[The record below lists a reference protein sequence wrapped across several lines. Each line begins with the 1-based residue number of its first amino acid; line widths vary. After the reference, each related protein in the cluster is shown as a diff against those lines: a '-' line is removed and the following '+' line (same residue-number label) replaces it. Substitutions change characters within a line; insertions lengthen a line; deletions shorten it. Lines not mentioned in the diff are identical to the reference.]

1 MAPITSFIFRWS
13 LLALLSSHLVSAQK
27 YTISGVVSE
36 RSTGEKIIGAN
47 LYDSLTFKGT
57 ITNNFGFYSL
67 SLPGGQV
74 HMVISFI
81 GYGSQHHHFRL
92 HKDTVIHVAL
102 EPVLQIAEVTITAD
116 KGKNM
121 VNSSQMGNV
130 TIPVEQIK
138 SLPVILGEVDILK
151 TLQLMPGIKAGNE
164 GTSGIYVR
172 GGGPDQNLF
181 LLDGVPVYN
190 VNHLFGFL
198 SVFNADAIQNIS
210 VYKGGF
216 PARYGGRLSSVIDIR
231 MKDGNMK
238 EMHGEASI
246 GLIASKVS
254 VEGPIKKDRASFII
268 SFRRT
273 YFDLFLNPMQKLIN
287 DHMKSG
293 YFFYDLNAKINYQLS
308 ERSRVFLS
316 VYSGRDKAYAEEE
329 HEWENPEKTLKT
341 LYKMDYSIYW
351 GNITTALRWNYLIS
365 NKMFA
370 NTTLSYSRYQ
380 FDISQLNEQATRP
393 EEQPDDYRFSGRYFS
408 GINDMAFKFDIDY
421 IPTPIH
427 YIRSG
432 VNYTYHT
439 FHPGVTVQQMKSKE
453 MDLDIDTTLG
463 DRDIYSHEAYVY
475 LEDDL
480 SITPRLKANIGLHYS
495 NVFVKSAFYHSLQPR
510 ISSRYLLNDNWSVK
524 ASYVRMT
531 QYIHL
536 LTNTTI
542 GLPTDLWLP
551 VTNRVKPQQSDQL
564 ALGSAVSLP
573 KDFSLNLEAYYK
585 TMHHIIEYREG
596 ASFFNQQTGWE
607 EKIAE
612 GKGWSYGIETL
623 LEKNAGKTRGWLGYT
638 LSWTSRQVDE
648 VNFGM
653 TFPYRYDRRHD
664 VSIAVTHFL
673 NQRIDLGFIWV
684 YGTGRAITLAQQKYP
699 SLLMFDNGNLVDG
712 NQNLVYYGSYGSPI
726 VEHYES
732 RNGFREPAYHRLDIS
747 ANFHKKTKWGERIF
761 SLGVYNLYNRQNPF
775 FLYYGYKYS
784 ISSSSDNIYLLQR
797 SFYTIMPSIRY
808 SIKF

>member
-1 MAPITSFIFRWS
+1 MRFINSMSFRFAICF
-13 LLALLSSHLVSAQK
+13 LLSAHLTFSQK
-27 YTISGVVSE
+27 YTISGILSE
-36 RSTGEKIIGAN
+36 TSTGEKIIGAN
-47 LYDSLTFKGT
+47 IYDSLTFKGT

-67 SLPGGQV
+67 SLSKGKV
-74 HMVISFI
+74 NLVSSFV
-81 GYGSQHHHFRL
+81 GYGSSNFRFDL
-92 HKDTVIHVAL
+92 NKDTVINIGL
-102 EPVLQIAEVTITAD
+102 SPVMEIEEVTITAD

-130 TIPVEQIK
+130 SIPVQQVK
-138 SLPVILGEVDILK
+138 SLPVIFGEVDILK

-190 VNHLFGFL
+190 INHLFGFF

-238 EMHGEASI
+238 EFHGEASI

-254 VEGPIKKDRASFII
+254 LEGPIKKDKASFII

-273 YFDLFLNPMQKLIN
+273 YFDLFLKPIQKLIN
-287 DHMKSG
+287 DNMKSG
-293 YFFYDLNAKINYQLS
+293 YYFYDLNAKINYQLS
-308 ERSRVFLS
+308 PKSRIFFSL
-316 VYSGRDKAYAEEE
+316 YSGLDKAYVNEE
-329 HEWENPEKTLKT
+329 HEWEDLDRTQKTLNR
-341 LYKMDYSIYW
+341 MDYSIYW
-351 GNITTALRWNYLIS
+351 GNITTALRWNYMVS

-370 NTTLSYSRYQ
+370 NTTVSYSRYQ
-380 FDISQLNEQATRP
+380 FDISQMSEQATRP
-393 EEQPDDYRFSGRYFS
+393 IAQPDDYKYSSRYFS
-408 GINDMAFKFDIDY
+408 GINDMAFKFDLDF
-421 IPTPIH
+421 IPSPVH

-432 VNYTYHT
+432 INYTYHT
-439 FHPGVTVQQMKSKE
+439 FHPGVSVQRMKSNE
-453 MDLDIDTTLG
+453 LAFDFDTTLG
-463 DRDIYSHEAYVY
+463 DRDIYSQETFVY

-480 SITPRLKANIGLHYS
+480 AINSRLKANLGIHYS
-495 NVFVKSAFYHSLQPR
+495 NVFVRSAFYHSLQPR
-510 ISSRYLLNDNWSVK
+510 FSARYLLTDNWSFK
-524 ASYVRMT
+524 ASYVRMI

-551 VTNRVKPQQSDQL
+551 VTDRVKPQQSDQY
-564 ALGSAVSLP
+564 AVGTAISLP
-573 KDFSLNLEAYYK
+573 KDFSLNIESYYK
-585 TMHHIIEYREG
+585 TMKHIIEYKEG

-607 EKIAE
+607 DKIAT
-612 GKGWSYGIETL
+612 GKGWSYGVETL

-638 LSWTSRQVDE
+638 LSWTNRQVNE
-648 VNFGM
+648 VNFGKV
-653 TFPYRYDRRHD
+653 FPYRYDRRHD
-664 VSIAVTHFL
+664 VSLALTHFV
-673 NQRIDLGFIWV
+673 NPRIDLGFTWV
-684 YGTGRAITLAQQKYP
+684 YGTGRAITLARQKYP
-699 SLLMFDNGNLVDG
+699 SLLDFGQSGYD
-712 NQNLVYYGSYGSPI
+712 GSYTGYPYERSMI
-726 VEHYES
+726 EHYES

-747 ANFHKKTKWGERIF
+747 ANFHKSVKWGERIF
-761 SLGVYNLYNRQNPF
+761 SLGIYNVYNRQNPF
-775 FLYYGYKYS
+775 YLYYGYKYS
-784 ISSSSDNIYLLQR
+784 VSSSSDNIYLLQR